1 MKNKLL
7 ELMFQ
12 KERWEDLINKAEL
25 KGIDKSELRKMCHPD
40 VRAAIYLAIKDE
52 NIEFMP
58 SRMCQI
64 PKDTPGE
71 FRTVF
76 VGENVDRC
84 IQSLINDC
92 LFELFPEMVHPS
104 CKSYQ
109 KNLGT
114 GKTVKELSSILAN
127 TKTEIVGVKSDFHH
141 YFDVVSLDAIMNV
154 FDVIE
159 SKLGFEKGTE
169 PVMNLLRKAW
179 NNNLVFDLDGNLIE
193 QYCGIRQGNAIGS
206 FLADVILYELDD
218 FMSNKYQFYCRYS
231 DDCITIHDNPDEVV
245 NDMNAIISKYG
256 VSLNPRKVQ
265 VLYKKEWFKFLGFNL
280 KDDMITLSKSRVKS
294 FQKEIEARTIKSK
307 GANNSKNITLK
318 RAINQVNNYLYKGD
332 GTYSWATSVL
342 PIINVEKDIDTL
354 NEFVLDALRACVT
367 GKKKI
372 GGLGSVND
380 KEDYTILRGVGKN
393 VTANRSKTEKEIE
406 NYLSIR
412 CMQNA
417 LLTRRAVF
425 ETLVRS
431 M

>member
-7 ELMFQ
+7 EKMF
-12 KERWEDLINKAEL
+12 EMPRWEALIEKAEL
-25 KGIDKSELRKMCHPD
+25 KGIDKGELRKMCHPD
-40 VRAAIYLAIKDE
+40 VRAAIYLAIKNE
-52 NIEFMP
+52 TIEFAP
-58 SRMCQI
+58 SHMAQI

-109 KNLGT
+109 VGLGT

-127 TKTEIVGVKSDFHH
+127 TKTETIGVKSDFHH
-141 YFDVVSLDAIMNV
+141 YFDVVNLDAIMNV

-159 SKLGFEKGTE
+159 SKLGFDKGTE
-169 PVMNLLRKAW
+169 PVMNLLRKTW

-218 FMSNKYQFYCRYS
+218 FMSKKYKFYCRYS
-231 DDCITIHDNPDEVV
+231 DDCITIHDNPDEIIR
-245 NDMNAIISKYG
+245 DMNSIISKYG

-280 KDDMITLSKSRVKS
+280 KDDMITLSKNRVKS
-294 FQKEIEARTIKSK
+294 FQKEIEKRTIKSK
-307 GANNSKNITLK
+307 NITPK
-318 RAINQVNNYLYKGD
+318 RALNQVNSYLYKGD

-342 PIINVEKDIDTL
+342 PIINVQKDIDVL
-354 NEFVLDALRACVT
+354 NDFVMDCLRACAT
-367 GKKKI
+367 KKKKI

-380 KEDYTILRGVGKN
+380 REDYTILRGVGKN
-393 VTANRSKTEKEIE
+393 VAANRNKTPKEIDG
-406 NYLSIR
+406 YLSIR

-417 LLTRRAVF
+417 LLTRRAVYD
-425 ETLVRS
+425 TLARS